1 MTFSMGVPR
10 GTITFF
16 GSMTAEPSTVMRLET
31 KGIPV
36 LRYLDKKAM
45 EVTFITRQPTS
56 LGSLPGPIRL
66 PVQA

>member
-1 MTFSMGVPR
+1 
-10 GTITFF
+10 
-16 GSMTAEPSTVMRLET
+16 MRLET